1 MGLRDL
7 RRRHVYPDIW
17 RRGCLRACPKLR
29 IGQKLAN
36 LVKRNS
42 GSVTRITQIL
52 KRHEVPAT
60 FFIVGKVIERAG
72 QELVDLLDDDYL
84 FDIGS
89 HTYSHIGILSNNSEV
104 LQQLDQELIRTS
116 ELIQKCFDRKPLG
129 FCAPGGFYRGLRGH
143 PKELWILWERGHR
156 FIRTNGVGPPEQPM
170 PALFT

>member
-1 MGLRDL
+1 MFILTFDVESAYALDPNSESDKNWR
-7 RRRHVYPDIW
+7 IW
-17 RRGCLRACPKLR
+17 LKET
-29 IGQKLAN
+29 LA
-36 LVKRNS
+36 
-42 GSVTRITQIL
+42 SVTRITQIL

-143 PKELWILWERGHR
+143 PKELWIL
-156 FIRTNGVGPPEQPM
+156 
-170 PALFT
+170 